1 MGWKTY
7 RSEKELVGAIA
18 DYFKTCDEAGEL
30 YDEAGMCLAL
40 NVDQRQMRDWLNQ
53 EGPFQYIVRRAY
65 LHIQQQIATHPVYRE
80 KSMVTKSI
88 FLLKQPQFGGYQ
100 DKTEEKKDISFK
112 VTMGDGVDA
121 EDFK

>member
-1 MGWKTY
+1 MGWKVYKT
-7 RSEKELVGAIA
+7 EKELISAISE
-18 DYFKTCDEAGEL
+18 YFEACDEAETL

-40 NVDQRQMRDWLNQ
+40 NVDQKQMREWLNE

-65 LHIQQQIATHPVYRE
+65 LHIQQQIATHPAYRE

-100 DKTEEKKDISFK
+100 DKTEEKKDIAVK
-112 VTMGDGVDA
+112 VTMGQGVNS